1 MKNRSNKPSLAETA
15 FIHGGSAGIDKSA
28 TVPDKKQSIHK
39 AKPVSISFFEDNLN
53 DIDSIIRNEMISGC
67 ARVNRSDVVRA
78 AVSALKNQ
86 SKSEISR
93 LINEAKQK

>member
-1 MKNRSNKPSLAETA
+1 MKNRSNTPSRAETT
-15 FIHGGSAGIDKSA
+15 FIHGGSAGIDKSVNA
-28 TVPDKKQSIHK
+28 TDKIRSINK

-53 DIDSIIRNEMISGC
+53 DIDSIIRNEMISGS

-93 LINEAKQK
+93 LISEAKQK